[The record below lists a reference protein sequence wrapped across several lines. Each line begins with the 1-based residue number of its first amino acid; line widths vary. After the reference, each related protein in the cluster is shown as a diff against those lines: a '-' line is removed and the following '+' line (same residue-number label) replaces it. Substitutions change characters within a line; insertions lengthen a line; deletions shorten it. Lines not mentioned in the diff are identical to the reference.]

1 MTVKKMIEHKH
12 KDGTKHSHVSGGIE
26 HKHEEITK
34 QIVQV
39 KPKSEIKFVDKIEEQ
54 AEKFNKKVTK
64 EYNDTIKRA
73 GSVRE
78 NIEKRAGS
86 VYTASYALIDET
98 IDDIKKMSR
107 KVSTGD
113 YSANNVY
120 LILQDALKKVRL
132 AEN

>member
-1 MTVKKMIEHKH
+1 MTVKKKIEAQHK
-12 KDGTKHSHVSGGIE
+12 KPVV
-26 HKHEEITK
+26 EIVKAT
-34 QIVQV
+34 VQV
-39 KPKSEIKFVDKIEEQ
+39 KD
-54 AEKFNKKVTK
+54 KKVDVYTK
-64 EYNDTIKRA
+64 AYNDTIKRA
-73 GSVRE
+73 GSV
-78 NIEKRAGS
+78 
-86 VYTASYALIDET
+86 YTASYTLIDET

>member
-1 MTVKKMIEHKH
+1 MTVKKKIDHQHK
-12 KDGTKHSHVSGGIE
+12 KPVV
-26 HKHEEITK
+26 EIVKAT
-34 QIVQV
+34 VQV
-39 KPKSEIKFVDKIEEQ
+39 KD
-54 AEKFNKKVTK
+54 KKVDVYTK
-64 EYNDTIKRA
+64 AYNDTIKRA
-73 GSVRE
+73 GSV
-78 NIEKRAGS
+78 
-86 VYTASYALIDET
+86 YTASYTLIDET

>member
-1 MTVKKMIEHKH
+1 MTVKKKIDNQHK
-12 KDGTKHSHVSGGIE
+12 KPVV
-26 HKHEEITK
+26 EITK
-34 QIVQV
+34 ATVQV
-39 KPKSEIKFVDKIEEQ
+39 KDNKVD
-54 AEKFNKKVTK
+54 VYTK
-64 EYNDTIKRA
+64 AYNDTI
-73 GSVRE
+73 
-78 NIEKRAGS
+78 KRAGS

>member
-1 MTVKKMIEHKH
+1 MTVKKKIDNQHK
-12 KDGTKHSHVSGGIE
+12 KPVV
-26 HKHEEITK
+26 EITK
-34 QIVQV
+34 ATVQV
-39 KPKSEIKFVDKIEEQ
+39 KD
-54 AEKFNKKVTK
+54 KKVDVYTK
-64 EYNDTIKRA
+64 AYNDTIKRA
-73 GSVRE
+73 GSV
-78 NIEKRAGS
+78 
-86 VYTASYALIDET
+86 YTASYTLIDET

>member
-1 MTVKKMIEHKH
+1 MTVKKKIDHQHK
-12 KDGTKHSHVSGGIE
+12 KPVVEVVKAT
-26 HKHEEITK
+26 
-34 QIVQV
+34 VQV
-39 KPKSEIKFVDKIEEQ
+39 KD
-54 AEKFNKKVTK
+54 KKVDVYTK
-64 EYNDTIKRA
+64 AYNDTIKRA
-73 GSVRE
+73 GSV
-78 NIEKRAGS
+78 
-86 VYTASYALIDET
+86 YTASYTLIDET

>member
-12 KDGTKHSHVSGGIE
+12 KDDTKHSHVSGGIE

-73 GSVRE
+73 GSV
-78 NIEKRAGS
+78 
-86 VYTASYALIDET
+86 YTASYALIDET